1 MECKPL
7 LTGEYTEVLNG
18 EVMFG
23 DPKYGP
29 KLNIDGSG
37 ASEYSPTRSSEMN
50 KGSPTKS
57 SFDKLGI
64 LSQPGGGV

>member
-23 DPKYGP
+23 NPKYGP
-29 KLNIDGSG
+29 KLNIDGFGSF
-37 ASEYSPTRSSEMN
+37 EYSPISNVLDIT
-50 KGSPTKS
+50 
-57 SFDKLGI
+57 SFVD
-64 LSQPGGGV
+64 ST